1 MEPIKL
7 TNKNK
12 ERIVTLLNNRQMID
26 SQIVETIQVILDSL
40 EIDYSQLN
48 VSLDEK
54 VENIIL
60 TDASSSGLSADQES
74 SQ

>member
-26 SQIVETIQVILDSL
+26 SQITETIRVILDSL

>member
-26 SQIVETIQVILDSL
+26 SQITETIRVILDSL

-60 TDASSSGLSADQES
+60 TDASSSGLSADQEA

>member
-12 ERIVTLLNNRQMID
+12 ERIVTLLNNRQLID
-26 SQIVETIQVILDSL
+26 SQITETIRVILDSL

-54 VENIIL
+54 VDNIIL
-60 TDASSSGLSADQES
+60 TDASSSVLPADKES